1 MEKIKEIIDMFFAQK
16 QLYERATGSFVL
28 PAATGREKM
37 VFLNNKE
44 ER

>member
-1 MEKIKEIIDMFFAQK
+1 MERVKEIIDMFFAQK
-16 QLYERATGSFVL
+16 QLYERATGVFVP

-44 ER
+44 EK